1 MEMGISTASF
11 YPTLLEDALEQL
23 VTRQVPVAELFLN
36 TFSELNPPLRQT
48 VRAWLDCG
56 STRAISVHPFTSVLE
71 SSLFFTSYS
80 RRFEDGVELYRRY
93 FDYAAQMGAKILVFH
108 GNHRNTSRP
117 PQRYYERF
125 ARLRQAAKETGIIL
139 AQENVFAHCSQDLP
153 FLVEMRRYLHDEV
166 EFVLD
171 NKQALRGGQDPMEM
185 AKALGE
191 RVVHLHLSDSVPGKD
206 CLPPGEGSFD
216 FHQYFSIL
224 KEKGYSGDG
233 VIELYHNSYESYQ
246 QIFASREYLQKKAD
260 QVFFKKNKQI
270 KEKLL

>member
-1 MEMGISTASF
+1 MEIGISTASF

-23 VTRQVPVAELFLN
+23 VTRQVPVVELFLN
-36 TFSELNPPLRQT
+36 TFSELNPELRQT
-48 VRAWLDCG
+48 VRAWLDLG

-71 SSLFFTSYS
+71 SSLFFTSYP

-93 FDYAAQMGAKILVFH
+93 FDYAAQMGVKILVFH

-125 ARLRQAAKETGIIL
+125 ARLRQVAKEMGIIL
-139 AQENVFAHCSQDLP
+139 AQENVFAHCSQELS
-153 FLVEMRRYLHDEV
+153 FLVEMRRYLRDEV
-166 EFVLD
+166 EFILD

-185 AKALGE
+185 AKTLGD
-191 RVVHLHLSDSVPGKD
+191 RVVQLHLSDSVPGKD

-216 FHQYFSIL
+216 FQRYFSIL

-246 QIFASREYLQKKAD
+246 QIFASREYLQTVAD
-260 QVFFKKNKQI
+260 QVF
-270 KEKLL
+270 

>member
-1 MEMGISTASF
+1 MEIGISTASL

-23 VTRQVPVAELFLN
+23 IQRQIPVAELFLN
-36 TFSELNPPLRQT
+36 TFSELSAELRTT
-48 VRAWLDCG
+48 VRSMLDAG
-56 STRAISVHPFTSVLE
+56 ATKAISVHPFTSVLE

-125 ARLRQAAKETGIIL
+125 ARLRQVAKENGIIL
-139 AQENVFAHCSQDLP
+139 AQENVYAHCSQDLS
-153 FLVEMRRYLHDEV
+153 FLVEMRRYLQDEV

-185 AKALGE
+185 AEALGD
-191 RVVHLHLSDSVPGKD
+191 RVVQLHLSDSIPGKD

-233 VIELYHNSYESYQ
+233 VIELYHNSYEFSQ
-246 QIFASREYLQKKAD
+246 QLFDSREYLQNIVD
-260 QVFFKKNKQI
+260 QVF
-270 KEKLL
+270 